1 MHPVSFNWYNISS
14 KVGTVVF
21 RNAWI
26 SVHFFESK
34 RDRVALPGMACG
46 WSLCYLIES
55 LIFGVDG
62 EQRDS
67 RGENHIWNPDSRWSS
82 AWFLLMK
89 VFTVERLRRQY
100 MKACACFYFLT
111 WFSILCWIKSF
122 SVYPYESS
130 QFSAYWGPI
139 EHFNIYF
146 SGTAKGLKTSQVLNG
161 ISLLKNTGFILL
173 MPTRYF

>member
-1 MHPVSFNWYNISS
+1 MQKYRVCGLRDYTYEEERINFSWWAKNFIFLVHPVSFNWYNISS

-26 SVHFFESK
+26 SVHFFFFVEAK

-67 RGENHIWNPDSRWSS
+67 RGENHIWNPDSRWSG

-111 WFSILCWIKSF
+111 WFYILC
-122 SVYPYESS
+122 
-130 QFSAYWGPI
+130 
-139 EHFNIYF
+139 
-146 SGTAKGLKTSQVLNG
+146 
-161 ISLLKNTGFILL
+161 
-173 MPTRYF
+173 